1 MRHRIIV
8 SLVALCCCIPA
19 GAHAGRL
26 FGDIRMAGKPLPA
39 GIPVTIARAPAAD
52 EKGKASP
59 PMADSTATDA
69 YGAYKLSVKE
79 EGKCVLSIQ
88 YEKKTVSLE
97 VFSYKEA
104 TRYDLV
110 LEKKDG
116 ALSLRRK

>member
-39 GIPVTIARAPAAD
+39 GIPVKIARSLAAD
-52 EKGKASP
+52 EKGKGNP
-59 PMADSTATDA
+59 PTADSTATDA

>member
-8 SLVALCCCIPA
+8 SLVALSCCIPA

-26 FGDIRMAGKPLPA
+26 FGDIRMDGKPLPA
-39 GIPVTIARAPAAD
+39 GIPVKIARAPAGD
-52 EKGKASP
+52 DKPKGNP
-59 PMADSTATDA
+59 PTADSTATDA

-79 EGKCVLSIQ
+79 EGKCVLSIL
-88 YEKKTVSLE
+88 YDKKTVSLE